1 MINIISIRMC
11 QVNYSVTANTLG
23 GELSY
28 LCNNWVIG
36 IFGIWLIVPCVEHH
50 FLPHDREAWRAVGQ
64 RSPLTCMLW
73 CLSKARY
80 SCLPCFHFQQVLS
93 LFCSVTPCYCRY
105 AGAQNCPPC
114 WRRRRK
120 QPDRHWADSLK
131 NRCTSPSS
139 PFCPKYSTLN
149 TPQPPP
155 YPSCQTKHQ
164 TASKKC
170 GFEDQYWG
178 ELKLIVT
185 TKRLRRWWQQ
195 NADIMIVKMLKK
207 MRVVA
212 LSPAYH
218 PLPLPRRNITPFADK
233 PP

>member
-1 MINIISIRMC
+1 MFPFPTRSFSNALPIRSNWSSPSLTSISVIQLC
-11 QVNYSVTANTLG
+11 W
-23 GELSY
+23 Y
-28 LCNNWVIG
+28 L
-36 IFGIWLIVPCVEHH
+36 
-50 FLPHDREAWRAVGQ
+50 FL
-64 RSPLTCMLW
+64 
-73 CLSKARY
+73 K
-80 SCLPCFHFQQVLS
+80 QVLS

-114 WRRRRK
+114 WWRRRK

-131 NRCTSPSS
+131 NRCTSPPS

-170 GFEDQYWG
+170 DFEDQYWG
-178 ELKLIVT
+178 ELKLIVAT
-185 TKRLRRWWQQ
+185 TSLRRWWQQ

-218 PLPLPRRNITPFADK
+218 PPPFPRRNITPFADK